1 MDYKEIFE
9 DPTALLETLK
19 KADKKTRKTH
29 GLDVN
34 LERAILLS
42 WWCDRGSCS
51 FCYMSTQK
59 KRIQDKNKGR
69 RRRSSILAEGLLLK
83 RIGWRVAFLS
93 GGYGAYSLQEIKEIA
108 EHIKEVMGEATW
120 LNVGVLSRKE
130 MTPLVDTVEGVVGS
144 VETVNEGLRKKICP
158 GKPLEPI
165 TSMFEDAEDLGLKK
179 GMTVILGLGETV
191 EDLQTLLD
199 FVGDHKTDKITVYSL
214 NPHEGTPLHDHPPP
228 ASLYQAGVIAS
239 LRLKFPDL
247 KIVAGT
253 WIDQLPNIGVVL
265 LAGAN
270 GITKYPLYRM
280 FGNRY
285 GKKVEEEISFAGRR
299 VVGTFTDLSRLNG
312 DHEIKAPEK
321 TKIEAALDRYIQ
333 KIKSGVSQ

>member
-1 MDYKEIFE
+1 VE
-9 DPTALLETLK
+9 
-19 KADKKTRKTH
+19 
-29 GLDVN
+29 VN

-42 WWCDRGSCS
+42 WWCDKGNCS
-51 FCYMSTQK
+51 FCYMSKQK
-59 KRIQDKNKGR
+59 KNVQDKDKGR
-69 RRRSSILAEGLLLK
+69 RRRSSILAEALLLK

-93 GGYGAYSLQEIKEIA
+93 GGYGAYNLKEIKELTQ
-108 EHIKEVMGEATW
+108 HIKKTIGEPTW
-120 LNVGVLSRKE
+120 LNLGVLSRKE
-130 MTPLVDTVEGVVGS
+130 MNPFVGAIKGVVGS

-165 TSMFEDAEDLGLKK
+165 KSMFKDAEDLGLKK
-179 GMTVILGLGETV
+179 GMTIILGLGEKI

-199 FVGDHKTDKITVYSL
+199 FVGDNKIDKITVYSL
-214 NPHEGTPLHDHPPP
+214 NPHAGTPLYDHPPP

-239 LRLKFPDL
+239 LRLKFPSL

-285 GKKVEEEISFAGRR
+285 GKKVEEEISFAGRK
-299 VVGTFTDLSRLNG
+299 VVGTFTDMSRLNG
-312 DHEIKAPEK
+312 EHKTLAPE
-321 TKIEAALDRYIQ
+321 TKEIEVALDRYIQ